1 MNTKQIKVEELKP
14 NSDNPRIIR
23 DDKFKKLV
31 QSIKDFPQML
41 NIRPIVV
48 DKDNVVLGGNMRLK
62 AVKEAGLK
70 EVPVLIVDDLTEEQ
84 KKEFILKDNI
94 GYGDWDWAKLEE
106 WKTDE
111 ELLDWGIDL
120 PEFNLDNLDY
130 GILEEEEELLQEDL
144 ENMKGS
150 IRKAIQIE
158 FEPEHYDEA
167 NELVRYWRE
176 QKLYIGGFLME
187 KLKEEKKKTSH
198 IDKPILDITV

>member
-1 MNTKQIKVEELKP
+1 MNTKKIKVEELKSNP
-14 NSDNPRIIR
+14 DNPRIIR
-23 DDKFKKLV
+23 DEKFKKLV

-48 DKDNVVLGGNMRLK
+48 DKDYIVLGGNMRLK
-62 AVKEAGLK
+62 AIKEAGLK
-70 EVPVLIVDDLTEEQ
+70 EVPVMIVEDLTEEQ

-120 PEFNLDNLDY
+120 PEFNLDTLDY

-187 KLKEEKKKTSH
+187 KLKEEKKK
-198 IDKPILDITV
+198 K

>member
-62 AVKEAGLK
+62 AIKEAGLK

-84 KKEFILKDNI
+84 KKEFILKDNS
-94 GYGDWDWAKLEE
+94 G
-106 WKTDE
+106 
-111 ELLDWGIDL
+111 
-120 PEFNLDNLDY
+120 P
-130 GILEEEEELLQEDL
+130 
-144 ENMKGS
+144 GS
-150 IRKAIQIE
+150 
-158 FEPEHYDEA
+158 
-167 NELVRYWRE
+167 
-176 QKLYIGGFLME
+176 
-187 KLKEEKKKTSH
+187 
-198 IDKPILDITV
+198 